1 MKTKSEKDVCCTNR
15 KALHEYFVLDTLE
28 AGIMLKGTEIKS
40 LRGHKVSLDGA
51 YAKTDENG
59 EVWLIGCNIEVYT
72 HGNHSN
78 HEPKRD
84 RKLLLRKSE
93 IAKFA
98 GKAQQAG
105 HTLIPLSVYIFKGK
119 AKVQLAVCK
128 GKQLHDKRQSIKEKD
143 MRRSMED

>member
-1 MKTKSEKDVCCTNR
+1 MKTKSDKDVCCTNR

-51 YAKTDENG
+51 YAKVDENG
-59 EVWLIGCNIEVYT
+59 EVWLIGCNIEVYS
-72 HGNHSN
+72 HGNHAN

-84 RKLLLRKSE
+84 RKLLLRKNE

-98 GKAQQAG
+98 GKALQAG

-119 AKVQLAVCK
+119 AKLQLAVCK